1 MTDPQFDLFSAAG
14 RGPPPAASRVV
25 RRVRVLLPEALPE
38 PFDYALPDDLE
49 VVPGDLVEVPLG
61 NRVMVGAVWERADGP
76 SSLKKPLK
84 PVRARIDAPPVP
96 ERLRA
101 LIDWAAPYLCAPKGL
116 LLRMVLRSPEGFAE
130 IREETVFLPTGLR
143 PPRMSAAREQVLAA
157 ANAVPEAPLTAAGLA
172 EAAGVSAGVVQGLA
186 AAGALRPIRRPVD
199 PPFLPP
205 DPDFVR
211 RDFSPDQ
218 RAAADHLT
226 KAVDAA
232 GFAPVLLDGV
242 TGSGKTEVYFEAI
255 AAQLR
260 APDAQILVLLP
271 EIALTRD
278 VLARFESRFGAR
290 PAEWHSGITGR
301 ARRRAWRE
309 IAAGRARIVVGA
321 RSALFLPYRNLRL
334 IVVDEE
340 HDQSFKQDEVLHYQ
354 ARDLAIMRSKLE
366 NGVIVLASA
375 TPSLE
380 TLHNATSGRFAHLR
394 LPARA
399 GAAALP
405 AITLVDMR
413 ADPPEKGRW
422 LSPKLVEATAETL
435 ARGEQVLLF
444 LNRRGYAP
452 LVVCRAC
459 GGRLKAPDSDSWL
472 VEHRFSG
479 RLVCHLTGFSM
490 PKPRFCP
497 TCKAPDPFMGI
508 GPGVERIFEEA
519 KALFPAAR
527 VAIFSSDT
535 ALSPGESETLI
546 ADMKAGAID
555 ILIGTQIAA
564 KGHNFPMLTL
574 VGVVD
579 ADMSLKGGDLRAG
592 ERTFQLL
599 SQVAGRAGR
608 AERPGRALLQTFSP
622 DHDAMQALVAGDRDG
637 FLAEELAMRRTAG
650 LPPFGRLAALILSA
664 GSEPEVESAAV
675 LFAQA
680 IPQAAGVDV
689 WGPAIPPLAMIRG
702 AHRRRF
708 LARSDRKT
716 DLSAFMSA
724 WRSRVKIKSSW
735 RAVIDIEPYSFM

>member
-1 MTDPQFDLFSAAG
+1 MTESQFDLFSGADPAG
-14 RGPPPAASRVV
+14 QNIAPA
-25 RRVRVLLPEALPE
+25 RRARVLLPEALPE
-38 PFDYALPDDLE
+38 PFDYAMPDDLDLQ
-49 VVPGDLVEVPLG
+49 PGDLVEVPLG
-61 NRVMVGAVWERADGP
+61 NRVLIGAVWEIPAGP
-76 SSLKKPLK
+76 TLLKKPLR
-84 PVRARIDAPPVP
+84 PVQARIDAPPVP

-143 PPRMSAAREQVLAA
+143 PPRMNAARESVLAA
-157 ANAVPEAPLTAAGLA
+157 ADASIGAPLTAAGLA
-172 EAAGVSAGVVQGLA
+172 QAAGASAGIVHGLA
-186 AAGALRPIRRPVD
+186 AAGALKPVRRPVD
-199 PPFLPP
+199 PPFLAP
-205 DPDFVR
+205 DPDFIR
-211 RDFSPDQ
+211 REFSPDQ
-218 RAAADHLT
+218 RAAADHLEG
-226 KAVDAA
+226 AVASA
-232 GFAPVLLDGV
+232 IFAPILLDGV

-255 AAQLR
+255 AAQAR
-260 APDAQILVLLP
+260 HADAQTLVLLP
-271 EIALTRD
+271 EIALTQD
-278 VLARFESRFGAR
+278 VLARFETRFGAR

-321 RSALFLPYRNLRL
+321 RSALFLPYQNLRL
-334 IVVDEE
+334 IIVDEE
-340 HDQSFKQDEVLHYQ
+340 HDQSFKQDEILHYQ
-354 ARDLAIMRSKLE
+354 ARDLAIMRAKLE
-366 NGVIVLASA
+366 NAVIVLASA

-380 TLHNATSGRFAHLR
+380 TLHNAVSGRFAHLR

-399 GAAALP
+399 GSAALP
-405 AITLVDMR
+405 EITLVDMR

-508 GPGVERIFEEA
+508 GPGVERIYEEA
-519 KALFPAAR
+519 RALFPAAR

-535 ALSPGESETLI
+535 ALSPAESQTLI

-622 DHDAMQALVAGDRDG
+622 EHDAMQALVAGDRDG
-637 FLAEELAMRRTAG
+637 FLAEELAMRSAAG

-664 GSEPEVESAAV
+664 ASEAEVESAAAM
-675 LFAQA
+675 FAQA
-680 IPQAAGVDV
+680 IPQAAGIDV

-702 AHRRRF
+702 THRRRF

-724 WRSRVKIKSSW
+724 WRSRVKIKSAW
-735 RAVIDIEPYSFM
+735 RAAIDIEPYSFM